1 MGLTLTPASTV
12 QPVFATRV
20 SARLNG
26 TAPLLMGRAAVRLLP
41 AALALAAVLAFA
53 AFRDGAGTETV
64 ASGTATDDLLEWV
77 LEIDEGA

>member
-1 MGLTLTPASTV
+1 MSFP
-12 QPVFATRV
+12 RR
-20 SARLNG
+20 ARLNG

-41 AALALAAVLAFA
+41 AALALVAVLAFA

-64 ASGTATDDLLEWV
+64 ASGTADDDLLEWV